1 MSEITQ
7 KDGIIRRVMSALETA
22 PRGSQELDCMI
33 SYALELA
40 RGEFDQVM
48 MELLV
53 NEGFSWN
60 VISEIWEGKVAPYT
74 QSLDSGIEGE
84 NIAFVMRSEKR
95 AQWAAVHKAEDGEE
109 YVAWARTEV
118 LARRLAGLNGLLAE
132 TAKRSSE
139 IAAGK
144 ADDETPTEAP
154 SAKTVEEPVVE
165 EAPAEEAGV
174 NRDEEEAPEK
184 PEHLR
189 MVPAAGAGREAESW
203 NVLF

>member
-1 MSEITQ
+1 MSDNKR

-84 NIAFVMRSEKR
+84 NIAFVMRSDKR
-95 AQWAAVHKAEDGEE
+95 AQWAAVHKAADGEE
-109 YVAWARTEV
+109 YVAWARTEI
-118 LARRLAGLNGLLAE
+118 LARRLAALNGLLAQV
-132 TAKRSSE
+132 AKRKSE
-139 IAAGK
+139 NSALEK
-144 ADDETPTEAP
+144 ERADPAP
-154 SAKTVEEPVVE
+154 E
-165 EAPAEEAGV
+165 EAPRE
-174 NRDEEEAPEK
+174 ND
-184 PEHLR
+184 HLR
-189 MVPAAGAGREAESW
+189 MVSTAGAARDAESW